1 MWYVARLTSKMAA
14 TSSMLLCAAGIYG
27 PVQWLIKDSTR
38 PQLSPRFAVV
48 ADFESVVPN
57 SLSMLDC
64 FRLDSTARNKVGRTS
79 GSGLVPIE
87 APTLH
92 SGDQICGTL

>member
-1 MWYVARLTSKMAA
+1 MWYVVRLTSRMAA
-14 TSSMLLCAAGIYG
+14 TSSMPLCVVGIYG

-38 PQLSPRFAVV
+38 PQLSSRFAVV
-48 ADFESVVPN
+48 ADFKSVVPN

-64 FRLDSTARNKVGRTS
+64 FRLDSTVHSNMGRTS

-87 APTLH
+87 GPTMQ
-92 SGDQICGTL
+92 SGDQRCQ